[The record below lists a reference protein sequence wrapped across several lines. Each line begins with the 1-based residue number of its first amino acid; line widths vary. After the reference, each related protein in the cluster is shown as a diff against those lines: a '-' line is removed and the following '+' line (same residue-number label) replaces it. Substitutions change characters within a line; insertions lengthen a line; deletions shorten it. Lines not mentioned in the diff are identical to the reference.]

1 MPIELLVSITEL
13 ILHHFTGFRFEAFDE
28 LRNIVVRVKVDQQV
42 NVVSFR
48 STFYNLT
55 FIFLANFLAHL
66 LYAFNYCGVENF
78 VSISRDKIC
87 V

>member
-1 MPIELLVSITEL
+1 
-13 ILHHFTGFRFEAFDE
+13 
-28 LRNIVVRVKVDQQV
+28 VKVDQQV